1 MSITAQKYLVA
12 ALSLALF
19 AALVVVGG
27 VDARRRSQEERA
39 RASIGAVSLNPQLVR
54 GRQVFLK
61 YSCNACHGMNGEGGI
76 NNLNSETGGKINGL
90 TKLNE
95 TFTAE
100 ELVARIQKGV
110 PEVGK
115 EDPTGPDPPL
125 RMPSYQNYVTGQE
138 MQDLTA
144 YLTSLGPKKSKAS
157 EW

>member
-27 VDARRRSQEERA
+27 VDARRRASEERS
-39 RASIGAVSLNPQLVR
+39 RTSSGAVSLNPQLAR

-76 NNLNSETGGKINGL
+76 SNLNSETGGKINGL

-95 TFTAE
+95 TFTTE

-125 RMPSYQNYVTGQE
+125 RMPSYQNYITGQE

-144 YLTSLGPKKSKAS
+144 YLTSLGPKKAKGS